1 MIERFKEGRRMKMNE
16 KTVTKIVGSLKTN
29 STHEKKEKG
38 RKEKRT
44 KKKKCKKEWES
55 VGTKNE
61 IIN

>member
-44 KKKKCKKEWES
+44 KKKKEKEMQERM
-55 VGTKNE
+55 GKCRH
-61 IIN
+61 

>member
-1 MIERFKEGRRMKMNE
+1 MKMNE

-44 KKKKCKKEWES
+44 KKKKEKEMQERM
-55 VGTKNE
+55 GKCRH
-61 IIN
+61 